1 MTSATRPRA
10 GWATTPP
17 ADPMRL
23 SNDRTVA
30 RCSEGMTPLM
40 NAWRSGPST
49 AKTKAHAASRSRAT
63 TKSLVSPSST
73 SRTTLS
79 TPPMSR
85 ALVRRPKRRRTRDTM
100 SPPTIWTP
108 ATIAAARPAI
118 P

>member
-1 MTSATRPRA
+1 
-10 GWATTPP
+10 
-17 ADPMRL
+17 MRL

-30 RCSEGMTPLM
+30 RCSEGMSAVDERL
-40 NAWRSGPST
+40 AERSLDREDERPGGEQEQRDHEVAGQPEQ
-49 AKTKAHAASRSRAT
+49 HEQDDVERS
-63 TKSLVSPSST
+63 
-73 SRTTLS
+73 
-79 TPPMSR
+79 PPMSR